1 MDLDGTVFYYTNP
14 LDANQQRARWHNC
27 PCCVGNIARTLLMLP
42 TWMYSKSSD
51 ALYVNLFA
59 GSRVGV
65 GEVAGTDVEVVQAT
79 EYPWDGLVRLT
90 LNPTAPARFA
100 VRIRSPRRDVSSLYR
115 ATPAADG
122 IGRIA
127 VNGAGVRAAEAS
139 GYVEVVREWTRGDT
153 IEFTLPMPIQRV
165 YGSDRIVAGG
175 NRPSPVK
182 GKVALR
188 LGPLVYNI
196 EQVDQDISGVL
207 RPDAPLASEWRPGLL
222 KGVKVITGRF
232 ADGAPLLAIPNYAR
246 YNRNPPAPAPAP
258 PVPAPPPAAA
268 APAPAAAAPA
278 PRPAPPPPTSI
289 VWIRE
294 V

>member
-1 MDLDGTVFYYTNP
+1 
-14 LDANQQRARWHNC
+14 
-27 PCCVGNIARTLLMLP
+27 
-42 TWMYSKSSD
+42 
-51 ALYVNLFA
+51 
-59 GSRVGV
+59 
-65 GEVAGTDVEVVQAT
+65 VQAT
-79 EYPWDGLVRLT
+79 DYPWDGLVRLT

-100 VRIRSPRRDVSSLYR
+100 VRIRSPKRDVSSLYR

-122 IGRIA
+122 ISRIA
-127 VNGAGVRAAEAS
+127 VNGTEVRAAEAS
-139 GYVEVVREWTRGDT
+139 GYVEIVREWKRGDT

-232 ADGAPLLAIPNYAR
+232 ADGAPMLAIPNYAR
-246 YNRNPPAPAPAP
+246 YNRNPPAPPPPP
-258 PVPAPPPAAA
+258 PVPPPAAA
-268 APAPAAAAPA
+268 APAAAGAAPP
-278 PRPAPPPPTSI
+278 PRPAPPPPTSS